1 MPKVSLRSFD
11 LKLLALLFML
21 IDHIGAYFPAAP
33 EWFRWLGRI
42 AFPLFLFCLVWSY
55 HYPQPLAFSVAF
67 VSDEP
72 VYGGPAL
79 VAGKPLAN
87 GGGLWQS

>member
-1 MPKVSLRSFD
+1 MSEKKYRFVTLGFVFSVSLIAAAVSV
-11 LKLLALLFML
+11 LFGL
-21 IDHIGAYFPAAP
+21 ELSLH
-33 EWFRWLGRI
+33 
-42 AFPLFLFCLVWSY
+42 
-55 HYPQPLAFSVAF
+55 PQPLAFSVAP

-87 GGGLWQS
+87 